1 MSAIAYIAAM
11 ITKKTEYAIR
21 AMWELA
27 RHPEGLTTAGQVAEA
42 QHIPPKYLP
51 QIVAE
56 LVQAGLLLSS
66 RGYRGGLK
74 LNLPAEEI
82 SLLTIV
88 EAVQGRL
95 DLFECQQGPSDCF
108 LLPSCG
114 LREVYNR
121 AQGAMEVVFRQT
133 RLTDI
138 CFPAQAGGVNG

>member
-1 MSAIAYIAAM
+1 M

-27 RHPEGLTTAGQVAEA
+27 QHPEKLTTAGQVAEA
-42 QHIPPKYLP
+42 QQIPPKYLP

-56 LVQAGLLLSS
+56 LVQAGLLQSS

-74 LNLPAEEI
+74 LSQPAEDI
-82 SLLTIV
+82 ILLTIV

-95 DLFECQQGPSDCF
+95 DLFECQHAPFDCPQ
-108 LLPSCG
+108 LPDCG
-114 LREVYNR
+114 LRKVYNQ
-121 AQGAMEVVFRQT
+121 AQDAMETVFRET

-138 CFPAQAGGVNG
+138 HFPVRPEVFNGQ

>member
-1 MSAIAYIAAM
+1 M

-27 RHPEGLTTAGQVAEA
+27 QHPDELTTAGRVAEA
-42 QHIPPKYLP
+42 QQIPPKYLP

-56 LVQAGLLLSS
+56 LVQAGLLQSS

-74 LNLPAEEI
+74 LNLSADEI

-95 DLFECQQGPSDCF
+95 DLFECQQGPSECF
-108 LLPSCG
+108 QLPACG
-114 LREVYNR
+114 LRAVYNR
-121 AQGAMEVVFRQT
+121 AQDAMELVFRQT

-138 CFPAQAGGVNG
+138 RFPAQTGDVHG